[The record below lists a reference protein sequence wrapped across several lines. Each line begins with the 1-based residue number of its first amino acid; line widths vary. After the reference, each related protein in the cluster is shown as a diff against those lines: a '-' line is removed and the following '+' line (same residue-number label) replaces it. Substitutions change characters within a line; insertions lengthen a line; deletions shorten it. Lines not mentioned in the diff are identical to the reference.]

1 LGGGRNL
8 RVRSESWGNI
18 LVILIYKEEEE
29 EEEEEEKTRKKEV
42 GLGTKCD

>member
-1 LGGGRNL
+1 LGKHFSHSYLQR
-8 RVRSESWGNI
+8 RR
-18 LVILIYKEEEE
+18 E